1 MSGED
6 NHPRRIGDS
15 DPPPSIDPAF
25 DLGSLDFQVSNGTLR
40 DQAVADRAR
49 EEIRRVVGGFAMTT
63 STADRIMR
71 DMREGSA
78 LQRAIHEANGRVGSF
93 VANSTTMSLLQ
104 QAEATAAGGAIA
116 QARRLTGSF
125 LDHVEPS
132 TIAALADQSIGSGVL
147 KAMRASVGTPFAD
160 AALRSSLS
168 RLQDEFGE
176 RYARAM
182 REITGIGSL
191 GGVAAR
197 LASGDAEDLASTRG
211 LLADAAAR
219 AGASIEASTTGAAL
233 RRAHAALLPPLRPPT
248 ASEIATVVSATGPWS
263 ALSSYPDWMERARAG
278 VTALGAPWVREDRPD
293 LSLAAMARFG
303 RLGGTVANLDPRD
316 GAVTEELRARLGDY
330 RGEPVDND
338 ADDDPALRVA
348 ERYDRG
354 FDPVLSSMPTR
365 IVLAMLEPFG
375 LRFDPQAADDEF
387 GIDDIAAQMIRRL
400 EARLVAFV
408 RDALD
413 AAWGDEWI
421 MHIPGEARGRMRR
434 RQRQAEERGRPAA
447 HLIVHADFGDWIQI
461 IGREEN
467 WPLFAATFGSLDVLS
482 ETLEQIRP
490 IRHDAS
496 HPRGVG
502 PEDLLVLA
510 ANGTRLLRW
519 IGPA

>member
-1 MSGED
+1 MPSPQHQRHVTCGVG
-6 NHPRRIGDS
+6 RLGD
-15 DPPPSIDPAF
+15 
-25 DLGSLDFQVSNGTLR
+25 VT
-40 DQAVADRAR
+40 
-49 EEIRRVVGGFAMTT
+49 RV
-63 STADRIMR
+63 
-71 DMREGSA
+71 EGSGDA
-78 LQRAIHEANGRVGSF
+78 L
-93 VANSTTMSLLQ
+93 
-104 QAEATAAGGAIA
+104 A

-132 TIAALADQSIGSGVL
+132 TIAALTDQSIGSGVL
-147 KAMRASVGTPFAD
+147 KAARASVEAPFAD
-160 AALRSSLS
+160 AVLRSSLS
-168 RLQDEFGE
+168 RLQNEFGE

-197 LASGDAEDLASTRG
+197 LASGSAEDLASTRG
-211 LLADAAAR
+211 LLADVAAR
-219 AGASIEASTTGAAL
+219 AAASIEASTTGTAL
-233 RRAHAALLPPLRPPT
+233 RRAHAAPLPPLRPPT
-248 ASEIATVVSATGPWS
+248 ASEIATVVSPTGPWS
-263 ALSSYPDWMERARAG
+263 ALSPYPDWMARAQAG
-278 VTALGAPWVREDRPD
+278 VTALSTPWVREDRPD

-303 RLGGTVANLDPRD
+303 RLGGTVANLDPREH
-316 GAVTEELRARLGDY
+316 AVTEELRARLGDY
-330 RGEPVDND
+330 RGEPVDED

-400 EARLVAFV
+400 EARLLAFV
-408 RDALD
+408 REALD
-413 AAWGDEWI
+413 AASGDEWI
-421 MHIPGEARGRMRR
+421 MHVPSEVRGRMRR
-434 RQRQAEERGRPAA
+434 RQRQAEERGRPAP
-447 HLIVHADFGDWIQI
+447 HLIAHADFGDWIQI

-467 WPLFAATFGSLDVLS
+467 WPLFAASFGSLDVLR

-510 ANGTRLLRW
+510 ANGKRLLRW
-519 IGPA
+519 IGAA

>member
-1 MSGED
+1 MAG
-6 NHPRRIGDS
+6 GDRKRTGDI
-15 DPPPSIDPAF
+15 DPPVFTDPVF
-25 DLGSLDFQVSNGTLR
+25 NVESPNLQGPNGTLR
-40 DQAVADRAR
+40 GQATADRALDD
-49 EEIRRVVGGFAMTT
+49 IRRAVGGFAVST
-63 STADRIMR
+63 STADQIMR

-78 LQRAIHEANGRVGSF
+78 LQRAIREANAAIGSF
-93 VANSTTMSLLQ
+93 LANATSSSLLQ
-104 QAEATAAGGAIA
+104 QAKTATAGGAIA
-116 QARRLTGSF
+116 EARRLTGSF
-125 LDHVEPS
+125 LDRVEPS
-132 TIAALADQSIGSGVL
+132 TIAALSDQSVGSAEQ
-147 KAMRASVGTPFAD
+147 KAARASIGAPFAD

-197 LASGDAEDLASTRG
+197 LASGSAEDLASTRG
-211 LLADAAAR
+211 LLADVAAR
-219 AGASIEASTTGAAL
+219 AAASREASTMSAAL
-233 RRAHAALLPPLRPPT
+233 RRAHAALLPPLRRPT
-248 ASEIATVVSATGPWS
+248 ASEIATVVSATGSWS
-263 ALSSYPDWMERARAG
+263 ALSTYPDWMARARAG
-278 VTALGAPWVREDRPD
+278 VTALSAPWVREDRPD

-316 GAVTEELRARLGDY
+316 RAVSEELRARLGDY
-330 RGEPVDND
+330 RGESVDEH

-348 ERYDRG
+348 GRYDRG

-400 EARLVAFV
+400 ETRLLALV
-408 RDALD
+408 RNALD

-421 MHIPGEARGRMRR
+421 MHVPSEARSRMRR

-510 ANGTRLLRW
+510 ANGKRLLRW
-519 IGPA
+519 IGAA

>member
-1 MSGED
+1 MKRV
-6 NHPRRIGDS
+6 NVT
-15 DPPPSIDPAF
+15 DPPRATGTELNFASSSVR
-25 DLGSLDFQVSNGTLR
+25 GKSNLFTEQMAG
-40 DQAVADRAR
+40 DRALD
-49 EEIRRVVGGFAMTT
+49 EIRTAVGGFAMSN
-63 STADRIMR
+63 STADQIMR
-71 DMREGSA
+71 DMREGSV
-78 LQRAIHEANGRVGSF
+78 LQGAIREASGGVGGF
-93 VANSTTMSLLQ
+93 LANSTTRSLLQ
-104 QAEATAAGGAIA
+104 QAQAATASDALAK
-116 QARRLTGSF
+116 ARRLTGSF

-132 TIAALADQSIGSGVL
+132 TVAALADQSIVSGVL
-147 KAMRASVGTPFAD
+147 KTARTPIGAPFAD
-160 AALRSSLS
+160 AAFRSSLS
-168 RLQDEFGE
+168 RLHDEFGE
-176 RYARAM
+176 RYGRAM

-197 LASGDAEDLASTRG
+197 LASGRPEDLASTRG

-219 AGASIEASTTGAAL
+219 AAASIEASTTSAAL

-248 ASEIATVVSATGPWS
+248 ASEIERVVSATGTWS
-263 ALSSYPDWMERARAG
+263 ALAPYPDWLARAQAG
-278 VTALGAPWVREDRPD
+278 VTGLAAPWVREDRPD

-303 RLGGTVANLDPRD
+303 RLGGTVANLNPRD
-316 GAVTEELRARLGDY
+316 EAVTEEFRATLGDY
-330 RGEPVDND
+330 RGEQVDED

-387 GIDDIAAQMIRRL
+387 GIDDIAAQMVRRL
-400 EARLVAFV
+400 EAKLLAFV

-421 MHIPGEARGRMRR
+421 IHVPGEVRNRVRR
-434 RQRQAEERGRPAA
+434 RQKQAEERGRPAK
-447 HLIVHADFGDWIQI
+447 HLIVHADFGDWLQI

-467 WPLFAATFGSLDVLS
+467 WPLFAATFGSLDVLR
-482 ETLEQIRP
+482 ETLEQIKP

-519 IGPA
+519 IGST